1 MIMAAML
8 IFSSALAAYDTL
20 RIGDKGQD
28 VLTMQTA
35 LVRLGYQIETD
46 GAYGKNTRAAV
57 VAFQKDHN
65 LKADGLAGNK
75 TLSLLYSLT
84 GMAEASATAT
94 PASSSQTGKLGPGSS
109 GAAVTQLQ
117 QMLRQLGYAISAD
130 GKYGTMTSSAV
141 RQFQADYGLPVTG
154 TANDETLLLLQ
165 QMVTNMDTLARVE
178 TPQGGTLTLREERST
193 GSRALEL
200 IPNYTILSI
209 LQRSSTWCK
218 VYYGGQTGYV
228 LTKYLNFSYDS
239 SAPVITP
246 APFTP
251 TPAATAA
258 PAVAV
263 MARVETPLGGT
274 LTLREIRKTNS
285 TALALIPN
293 LTILNII
300 ERGSTWCETAF
311 AGQTGYVL
319 TKYLNFNYYNEP
331 LPATPTQTVPAT
343 AVTAT
348 VSTSNG
354 GGLNLRTYA
363 DTNSK
368 VLAVIPNRTQIIVTG
383 RNSVWSEVIYNGIS
397 GYVMT
402 GYIDFGASQAV
413 STPTPTPRPVP
424 TEQVYLTARIATNGS
439 KLNLRS
445 GPSMGDNIITSID
458 NGTYVTVAEKGASW
472 SLIIAGSYTGWVQS
486 QYLDFLGTAAT
497 PVPTSPPAGTAVPSA
512 GYDTSVF
519 TRTLRTGYTGSDVAA
534 LQYRLAA
541 LRYPISVTATYD
553 STTISAVKQFQLM
566 NGLTQDGIAGPKT
579 FKAMYSANVVP
590 YTGSASAPTAV
601 PAATVTATPIPTP
614 ISSGGYDTSVYTRT
628 IRSGYT
634 GNDVTALQQRLS
646 ALNYPVTITGTY
658 DEQTMA
664 AVKLFQKLHG
674 LTQDGISGPKTLS
687 AMYSATVLSYSSN
700 VSSYTTMHIYY
711 REDTA
716 DSATVIRMQQAL
728 SALGYRVN
736 VNSNGRFD
744 ELTHNAVQQFQL
756 RNGLTVSGAA
766 DAATQAR
773 IFSGQGL
780 GASAAPAVSIS
791 AKDGIMTV
799 PKKSSVSLLHWYN
812 VVKPLLRSGN
822 TLKILNPVDGTAWD
836 LRVMSCGRHCD
847 AEPKTLTD
855 TLLMNRS
862 FNNTTSWMVHAV
874 YVQLPDGRWT
884 MATMHNRP
892 HLSGSVANNGFDGHL
907 CVHFLRDMDET
918 QKNDPD
924 YGVQN
929 QTVLRSAW
937 QALTGETVE

>member
-1 MIMAAML
+1 MAAIL
-8 IFSSALAAYDTL
+8 IYSTALAAYDTL

-35 LVRLGYQIETD
+35 LVRLGYQIEAD

-65 LKADGLAGNK
+65 LKADGLAGNQ

-84 GMAEASATAT
+84 GISGTTTAT
-94 PASSSQTGKLGPGSS
+94 SAPSTQSGKLGPGSS

-130 GKYGTMTSSAV
+130 GKYGTLTSSAV
-141 RQFQADYGLPVTG
+141 RQFQADYGLTVSG
-154 TANDETLLLLQ
+154 TADDDTIMLLQ

-193 GSRALEL
+193 GSRALQL
-200 IPNYTILSI
+200 IPNYTILTI

-218 VYYGGQTGYV
+218 VYYGSQTGYV
-228 LTKYLNFSYDS
+228 LTKYLNFNYDS
-239 SAPVITP
+239 SAPVVTAAP
-246 APFTP
+246 ATP
-251 TPAATAA
+251 TPAPTSA
-258 PAVAV
+258 PVV
-263 MARVETPLGGT
+263 SMVLARVETPLGGT
-274 LTLREIRKTNS
+274 LTLRETRKTNS
-285 TALALIPN
+285 NALALIPN
-293 LTILNII
+293 MTLLSII
-300 ERGSTWCETAF
+300 ERGSTWCEASF

-331 LPATPTQTVPAT
+331 VAATATPTVPAS

-348 VSTSNG
+348 VSTTNG
-354 GGLNLRTYA
+354 GGLNLRAYA
-363 DTNSK
+363 ETNAK
-368 VLAVIPNRTQIIVTG
+368 VLAVIPNGTQIIVTT
-383 RNSVWSEVIYNGIS
+383 RLSVWSAVTYNGIS

-402 GYIDFGASQAV
+402 GYLDFGSSQAT
-413 STPTPTPRPVP
+413 STPAPTATPAP
-424 TEQVYLTARIATNGS
+424 TQQVYLTARISTNGS

-445 GPSMGDNIITSID
+445 TPFMGENIITSIE
-458 NGTYVTVAEKGASW
+458 NGTYVTVTDKGDIW
-472 SLIIAGSYTGWVQS
+472 SLIIAGSYTGWVQN
-486 QYLDFLGTAAT
+486 QYLDFLGTAST
-497 PVPTSPPAGTAVPSA
+497 PTPASQPALTPTPSA

-519 TRTLRTGYTGSDVAA
+519 TRTLRSGYTGSDVAA
-534 LQYRLAA
+534 LQYRLGA
-541 LRYPISVTATYD
+541 LCYPVNVTATYD
-553 STTISAVKQFQLM
+553 SMTIAAVKQFQLL
-566 NGLTQDGIAGPKT
+566 NGLKQDGIAGPKT
-579 FKAMYSANVVP
+579 FEAMYSDYVVP
-590 YTGSASAPTAV
+590 YTGSISSA
-601 PAATVTATPIPTP
+601 TATPEPTATPTP
-614 ISSGGYDTSVYTRT
+614 VPTPAYNDGYDASVYTRT

-634 GNDVTALQQRLS
+634 GSDVTALQNRLS
-646 ALNYPVTITGTY
+646 SLNYPVTVTGVY
-658 DEQTMA
+658 DEQTMD
-664 AVKLFQKLHG
+664 AVKLFQKMHN
-674 LTQDGISGPKTLS
+674 LTQDGIAGPTTFT
-687 AMYSATVLSYSSN
+687 AMYSATVLSYSTEVGN
-700 VSSYTTMHIYY
+700 YTTMHIYY
-711 REDTA
+711 ETDTA
-716 DSATVIRMQQAL
+716 DSATVTRMQQAL

-736 VNSNGRFD
+736 VTGRFD

-773 IFSGQGL
+773 IFSGTGL
-780 GASAAPAVSIS
+780 GASAAPAVSVS
-791 AKDGIMTV
+791 ANDGIMAV
-799 PKKSSVSLLHWYN
+799 PDKSEINLLHWNN

-822 TLKILNPVDGTAWD
+822 TLKILNPVDGTTWN

-862 FNNTTSWMVHAV
+862 FNNTTSWSVHAV

-907 CVHFLRDMDET
+907 CVHFLRDMAET
-918 QKNDPD
+918 QQNDPN

-937 QALTGETVE
+937 KALTGETVE